1 MQSFRRA
8 TRCFNLYYRSSTNC
22 HFYGLH
28 QRTFSHVGV
37 VGTVYNRLDCR
48 QANFSTSSINGTR
61 SGDSRI
67 QKFRKVI
74 NSFVSGSK
82 QLGKDVKLMFEIQRK
97 LKNNAFNWDSLKTE
111 EIIHLHQVKKYECS
125 VMFKTFYS
133 HRSPGRLL

>member
-1 MQSFRRA
+1 MAMQSFRRA
-8 TRCFNLYYRSSTNC
+8 TQCFGLYYRSSTNC
-22 HFYGLH
+22 HFYGLQ
-28 QRTFSHVGV
+28 QRTFSHVRV

-48 QANFSTSSINGTR
+48 QANFSTSSTNATR

-111 EIIHLHQVKKYECS
+111 EIIHLHQVKNMS
-125 VMFKTFYS
+125 A
-133 HRSPGRLL
+133 L

>member
-1 MQSFRRA
+1 MRETGNKYIFRIEKMAMQSFRRP
-8 TRCFNLYYRSSTNC
+8 TQCLYYRILTNC
-22 HFYGLH
+22 HFYGLQ
-28 QRTFSHVGV
+28 QRTFTHVRV
-37 VGTVYNRLDCR
+37 VGSISNRLDGR
-48 QANFSTSSINGTR
+48 QANFSTSSTNATR

-111 EIIHLHQVKKYECS
+111 EIIHLHQVK
-125 VMFKTFYS
+125 
-133 HRSPGRLL
+133 

>member
-1 MQSFRRA
+1 MATQSFRRA
-8 TRCFNLYYRSSTNC
+8 TQCFCYRMSTNC
-22 HFYGLH
+22 RFYGL
-28 QRTFSHVGV
+28 QRTSTHIRV
-37 VGTVYNRLDCR
+37 VGR
-48 QANFSTSSINGTR
+48 QANFSTSSSNATR

-111 EIIHLHQVKKYECS
+111 EIIHLHQVKI
-125 VMFKTFYS
+125 
-133 HRSPGRLL
+133 

>member
-8 TRCFNLYYRSSTNC
+8 TQCFYYRISTNY
-22 HFYGLH
+22 HLYGL
-28 QRTFSHVGV
+28 QKRTSRHVSVLGI
-37 VGTVYNRLDCR
+37 VYNRLDCC
-48 QANFSTSSINGTR
+48 QANFSTSSNNATR
-61 SGDSRI
+61 SGDTRI

-111 EIIHLHQVKKYECS
+111 EIIHLHQVKICAVRY
-125 VMFKTFYS
+125 VI
-133 HRSPGRLL
+133 